1 MFNKDNRFDIDL
13 QYGQQGERWLQW
25 LGTDQAK
32 VEVKTERD
40 KWFTTGN
47 SVFEFRSRGKPSGI
61 AVTQADFW
69 MHIFMI
75 KDKTVMAFLF
85 NTEDLKE
92 FLRIVYRN
100 PNKYGAVVCD
110 GGDDKTSALILL
122 PIKQL
127 HKAYNPYVQVN

>member
-1 MFNKDNRFDIDL
+1 
-13 QYGQQGERWLQW
+13 
-25 LGTDQAK
+25 
-32 VEVKTERD
+32 
-40 KWFTTGN
+40 
-47 SVFEFRSRGKPSGI
+47 
-61 AVTQADFW
+61 
-69 MHIFMI
+69 
-75 KDKTVMAFLF
+75 MAFLF

-110 GGDDKTSALILL
+110 GGDNDTSGLILL